1 LTGWLPPPFGQRKT
15 AFHVIGP
22 TGAKVLMD
30 NLEKAYALDVK
41 IRIEDE
47 KLPPEGIAVK
57 VAQFDREGVVYEKSG
72 MKVTAFEVNHGDGIK
87 PAFGYRIDYKG
98 HSAVISGDTRY
109 NDNVIK
115 YGTGADLLIHEVA
128 MAAPALMQ
136 IPAMQRIIAHHTTPK
151 EAGMI
156 FAKAKPKLAV
166 YSHLV
171 LLSNEK
177 IAEPSL
183 DDLVAETRQ
192 TYDGPLEV
200 GEDLTSFEI
209 DDTVTVHHYKP

>member
-1 LTGWLPPPFGQRKT
+1 
-15 AFHVIGP
+15 
-22 TGAKVLMD
+22 
-30 NLEKAYALDVK
+30 
-41 IRIEDE
+41 
-47 KLPPEGIAVK
+47 
-57 VAQFDREGVVYEKSG
+57 

-151 EAGMI
+151 EAGVI
-156 FAKAKPKLAV
+156 FSKTKPKPPG
-166 YSHLV
+166 YSPLV
-171 LLSNEK
+171 LLRNK
-177 IAEPSL
+177 KNAEPSL
-183 DDLVAETRQ
+183 DQL
-192 TYDGPLEV
+192 
-200 GEDLTSFEI
+200 LTP
-209 DDTVTVHHYKP
+209 TPPNHYRPPESWQD